1 PRLLRPGRPIP
12 RASSRGLARPR
23 PSSCARRSLPE
34 PLHRPP
40 ETLRQR
46 HLRPPAE
53 DLGGAPGVD
62 DAAALLAG
70 LGGAV
75 ADLGAAARRLEEEAR
90 ERVHV
95 GLDPGADVEGPG
107 RGVLKRVEFGAPHFV
122 YLPLVP
128 G

>member
-1 PRLLRPGRPIP
+1 FTHLFRISQSHPRCFSFFFFFLMIRPPP
-12 RASSRGLARPR
+12 RSTQQPTLFPYTTLFRSPR

-90 ERVHV
+90 ERIHV
-95 GLDPGADVEGPG
+95 G
-107 RGVLKRVEFGAPHFV
+107 
-122 YLPLVP
+122 
-128 G
+128 